1 MTEVR
6 LALPLVPVDSNE
18 EPHLFLK
25 LYDEFFCNLQVNQE
39 IKITQSPLDVFTA
52 KVISCHHGYVF
63 VLAKEA
69 GDVNKDAVEIYQSRY
84 PGDYRLLN
92 YLDNL
97 EDLKKY
103 RSLYPLPEGF

>member
-18 EPHLFLK
+18 DPHLFLK
-25 LYDEFFCNLQVNQE
+25 LYDELFRNLQVNQE

-52 KVISCHHGYVF
+52 KVISCHQGYVF
-63 VLAKEA
+63 VLAKESV
-69 GDVNKDAVEIYQSRY
+69 DINKAAVEIYKSRY
-84 PGDYRLLN
+84 PGEYRLLN
-92 YLDNL
+92 CLDNL
-97 EDLKKY
+97 EDLKEY